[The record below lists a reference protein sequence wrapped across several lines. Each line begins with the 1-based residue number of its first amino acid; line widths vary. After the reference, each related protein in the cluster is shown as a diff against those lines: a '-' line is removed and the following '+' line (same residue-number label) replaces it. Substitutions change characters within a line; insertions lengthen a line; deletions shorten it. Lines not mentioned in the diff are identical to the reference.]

1 MDFFSKLLQGIGFLP
16 AIITGIEGLF
26 TNRPGSEKQAAAIS
40 FIQTAISMGEAVVNR
55 QITDET
61 KFKDGLSQIINGIV
75 ECLNA
80 SSWAKAAKQPGL

>member
-1 MDFFSKLLQGIGFLP
+1 
-16 AIITGIEGLF
+16 
-26 TNRPGSEKQAAAIS
+26 
-40 FIQTAISMGEAVVNR
+40 MGEAVVSR

-80 SSWAKAAKQPGL
+80 SSWAKAAKQPQL